1 MDPCVA
7 DVTERPERYLDYD
20 TETGEIIPKEGLTG
34 DARQKALH
42 TINDLGLNKLDVRF
56 YRIDWARAFVADIL
70 LLPTADRQDFIVS
83 NTEQHIEYAGTT
95 RMVVEQLRRDGRI

>member
-34 DARQKALH
+34 NARQKALH
-42 TINDLGLNKLDVRF
+42 TINDLGLNELDVRF
-56 YRIDWARAFVADIL
+56 YRIDWTRAFIADIL
-70 LLPTADRQDFIVS
+70 LLPTAAQRDFIAS
-83 NTEQHIEYAGTT
+83 SMEQPIEYAGVTA
-95 RMVVEQLRRDGRI
+95 MVIEQLRHNGHV